1 MTMFGEST
9 PQHINLISGNT
20 HGAVCVEFQN
30 GKETGKEF
38 NNCSVEKNI
47 GPGKTR
53 TIPAVVDGTML
64 SNVDPEYDICSE
76 AKHAGSTS
84 TSTATGNATGPKIAY
99 KIEMKGPNIGDR
111 LNEKH
116 ISWGWFSAGFKL
128 PTTGGCE
135 GRERTRNRIQI
146 KRLLYRRCP
155 IPILC
160 SDSQQRSQ
168 TSFCKD

>member
-1 MTMFGEST
+1 MFGEST

-20 HGAVCVEFQN
+20 HGAVCVESQ
-30 GKETGKEF
+30 TGKKLDS
-38 NNCSVEKNI
+38 CSVEKNI

-111 LNEKH
+111 LN
-116 ISWGWFSAGFKL
+116 
-128 PTTGGCE
+128 
-135 GRERTRNRIQI
+135 
-146 KRLLYRRCP
+146 
-155 IPILC
+155 
-160 SDSQQRSQ
+160 
-168 TSFCKD
+168 